1 MSAEAVAAALLGV
14 PSITSQLAQVPAL
27 IRLPQG
33 ASYPAVIY
41 DVTGGPVS
49 PINAAAGAQLM
60 HARIQ
65 VTVLA
70 RDLTALIAV
79 HAAVRAALEFQSG
92 VIGGARVVSVL
103 RDLVG
108 PGDEDQDAK
117 VFMRPVDYTMFFY
130 DT

>member
-1 MSAEAVAAALLGV
+1 MSAEAVADALLNAAGV
-14 PSITSQLAQVPAL
+14 LALLAQPPAL
-27 IRLPQG
+27 IRLPQS

-41 DVTGGPVS
+41 DVTGTPVS
-49 PINAAAGAQLM
+49 PINAAAGGQLM

-65 VTVLA
+65 VTALA
-70 RDLTALIAV
+70 RDVTSVISV

-92 VIGGARVVSVL
+92 LIAGVRVVSVL

-117 VFMRPVDYTMFFY
+117 VFMRPVDYAMLFY